1 MKSIS
6 FYGNTDLGKMRDNN
20 EDAFVVQ
27 NIWDDNHLLAVVI
40 DGVGGNEGG
49 EVAAEIAKESIK
61 NYLLKYPNGER
72 VELLKQAVVFANNMV
87 LEERTK
93 QPQYANMS
101 CVLTAVLIE
110 IDKRRINMAHVGDTR
125 LYQYAA
131 DSFVKLSHDHSL
143 VGYREEIGDLT
154 ELEAM
159 NHPQRNIISK
169 DVGSEQ
175 LDNNTDYIEVAVMD
189 LMKHSSLLL
198 CSDGLCDMITS
209 SQMKEI
215 LNEDIAVNEKV
226 DKLITAANDAGGR
239 DNVTVVLIEC
249 AIDDEDVLTYDEH
262 VVEYEGDEET
272 DTEENEKSK
281 KCNAKI
287 IMPFIL
293 TAFVFFMAGFFVGDY
308 WGNDIIS
315 KTFNRTV
322 VTDTNNVMDAIAC
335 DTINSDTINK

>member
-27 NIWDDNHLLAVVI
+27 SIWDDNHLLAVVI

-49 EVAAEIAKESIK
+49 EVAAEIAKESII

-72 VELLKQAVVFANNMV
+72 MELLKQAVVFANNMV
-87 LEERTK
+87 LEERSK

-125 LYQYAA
+125 LYQYAS
-131 DSFVKLSHDHSL
+131 DSFVKLSHDHSM

-154 ELEAM
+154 EQEAM

-189 LMKHSSLLL
+189 LKKHSSLLL

-209 SQMKEI
+209 SQMREI

-249 AIDDEDVLTYDEH
+249 AIDDDDIETHDENIEEDIEDKEAA
-262 VVEYEGDEET
+262 EET
-272 DTEENEKSK
+272 EKNK

-287 IMPFIL
+287 IIPFIL
-293 TAFVFFMAGFFVGDY
+293 TAVMFFMAGFFVGDY

-315 KTFNRTV
+315 KTFHHTAV
-322 VTDTNNVMDAIAC
+322 ADTNDAMDSIVC
-335 DTINSDTINK
+335 DTINYNTLDK